1 MAVDSLSCFHFFS
14 FLTPL
19 LHDSHAGGDGKRTDE
34 WNRISLASEC
44 FEFRIHF
51 HQVYYR
57 TRASDQLNQI
67 LKRWLSKCCV
77 SQLLLESSYIC
88 EDATHLIGLGEHM

>member
-1 MAVDSLSCFHFFS
+1 MALVG
-14 FLTPL
+14 
-19 LHDSHAGGDGKRTDE
+19 GGDGKRIDE

-44 FEFRIHF
+44 FKFRIHF

-57 TRASDQLNQI
+57 TRVSDQLNQI

-77 SQLLLESSYIC
+77 SQLLESSYIC